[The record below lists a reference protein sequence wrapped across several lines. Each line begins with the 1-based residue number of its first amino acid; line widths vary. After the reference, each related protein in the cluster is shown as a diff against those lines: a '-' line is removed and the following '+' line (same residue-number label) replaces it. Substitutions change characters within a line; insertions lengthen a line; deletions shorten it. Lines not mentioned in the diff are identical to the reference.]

1 MLKKNFLG
9 HRLQLLHLFGVL
21 FLLTRTI
28 HFASAFIVTSPTSST
43 ILRPPITTTTSTSTT
58 TTNSN
63 YQLLFDTQLHN
74 SLHSEEEEEEIIS
87 SADVDSDEDAEQRL
101 GDDGTIIN
109 DDGEGFSVDSSSPV
123 NGNNGSRFEGL
134 LSSVGLEGKLTHV
147 TDLPAERKV
156 STYDIFCNREIKL
169 GNCKAIGFD
178 MDYTLAQ
185 YQQPA
190 FDQLGFDGTKEKL
203 VNQLG

>member
-1 MLKKNFLG
+1 MWKKNFLG
-9 HRLQLLHLFGVL
+9 PRLQLLHLFGVL

-28 HFASAFIVTSPTSST
+28 YFASAFIVTSPTSST
-43 ILRPPITTTTSTSTT
+43 ILRPPTTTTSTTTT

-63 YQLLFDTQLHN
+63 YQLLFATQLHN
-74 SLHSEEEEEEIIS
+74 SLQSEEEEEIIS

-109 DDGEGFSVDSSSPV
+109 DDGEGFSVASSPM

>member
-1 MLKKNFLG
+1 MLKKSFLG
-9 HRLQLLHLFGVL
+9 HRRQLLHLFGEL

-28 HFASAFIVTSPTSST
+28 HFTSAFVVTSPTLST
-43 ILRPPITTTTSTSTT
+43 ILRPPTTT
-58 TTNSN
+58 TTNPNNHLS
-63 YQLLFDTQLHN
+63 FDTQLHN
-74 SLHSEEEEEEIIS
+74 SLYSEAEEEIIS

-109 DDGEGFSVDSSSPV
+109 DDGEGFSVDSSHG
-123 NGNNGSRFEGL
+123 NGIVNGSRFEGL

-156 STYDIFCNREIKL
+156 STYDIFCNRELKL

>member
-9 HRLQLLHLFGVL
+9 HRRLQLLHLFGVL

-43 ILRPPITTTTSTSTT
+43 ILRPPTTTTSTT

-109 DDGEGFSVDSSSPV
+109 DD
-123 NGNNGSRFEGL
+123 
-134 LSSVGLEGKLTHV
+134 
-147 TDLPAERKV
+147 
-156 STYDIFCNREIKL
+156 
-169 GNCKAIGFD
+169 
-178 MDYTLAQ
+178 
-185 YQQPA
+185 
-190 FDQLGFDGTKEKL
+190 
-203 VNQLG
+203 

>member
-1 MLKKNFLG
+1 V
-9 HRLQLLHLFGVL
+9 Q
-21 FLLTRTI
+21 
-28 HFASAFIVTSPTSST
+28 
-43 ILRPPITTTTSTSTT
+43 
-58 TTNSN
+58 
-63 YQLLFDTQLHN
+63 
-74 SLHSEEEEEEIIS
+74 SEEEEEEIIS

-101 GDDGTIIN
+101 GDDGTIIH

-123 NGNNGSRFEGL
+123 NGNVSRFEGL

>member
-1 MLKKNFLG
+1 MLKKIFLG
-9 HRLQLLHLFGVL
+9 HRRQLFHLFGVL

-28 HFASAFIVTSPTSST
+28 HFASAFVVTSPTSST
-43 ILRPPITTTTSTSTT
+43 ILRSATTPPPTT
-58 TTNSN
+58 TTNTNTNTN

-74 SLHSEEEEEEIIS
+74 SMYSEAEEEIIS

-101 GDDGTIIN
+101 GDDDTIVIN
-109 DDGEGFSVDSSSPV
+109 GDGDGFSVDSNPG
-123 NGNNGSRFEGL
+123 NGNGSRFEGL

-156 STYDIFCNREIKL
+156 STYDIFCNRELKL